1 MALSLSAEQKNIR
14 AIFNIEEQYVI
25 PAYQRPYSWNFEEC
39 NSFWNDITSAFESN
53 DDYFLGNIIVARSKE
68 NIYELEVIDGQQ
80 RLTTILLF
88 LKVVSILYP
97 EHKKLSRL
105 IFKEDD
111 ETENEEPK
119 MKSEIFEIKDE
130 PSNLEKIIQNISKN
144 ELDNFVSSCKDKKNK
159 FNNKNCKNKFEQN
172 ITLFYDWCTYYFSKE
187 TNSIK
192 DFTKYFLDRT
202 YLLPIEVEADS
213 KENARNKALMLFE
226 TINNRGLKLND
237 ADIFKAKLYA
247 LASKSKEEDIFIESW
262 KSLRESCE
270 NLNLKIDDIFRYYM
284 HISRGKNKTITS
296 EIGLREFFAQKEI
309 SPLEL
314 KNYQDILDD
323 LFKIVEILEYLSETS
338 KENNKDSKW
347 IQLINIYT
355 NQYPK
360 IAVVMYLFNYEK
372 DDNDFILF
380 LKNLIRYTYL
390 QGSTTYIKYEIYD
403 IIVQLSISNKIQSYF
418 EEEIDESY
426 FNSLGRLNKGYA
438 LLAFYI
444 ENDNAIN
451 YRIDKVFNRKDFK
464 SLNDS
469 WNELDKDKY
478 VDYLG
483 NFVVLDIPKKNLAIS
498 KRLNYF
504 HNSSLNDISSLPTE
518 IFEFNVTDFIKRDT
532 QLKNR
537 LVDFFKGKVCQ

>member
-14 AIFNIEEQYVI
+14 AIFNIEEQYVV
-25 PAYQRPYSWNFEEC
+25 PAYQRPYSWNYEEC
-39 NSFWNDITSAFESN
+39 NSFWNDIITAFESN

-88 LKVVSILYP
+88 LKVISILYP

-130 PSNLEKIIQNISKN
+130 PSNLEKIIKSISKDKLETLMFN
-144 ELDNFVSSCKDKKNK
+144 CRDKKNK

-172 ITLFYDWCTYYFSKE
+172 ITLFYSWCSYYFSKE
-187 TNSIK
+187 NNDIK
-192 DFTKYFLDRT
+192 NFTKYFLDRT

-237 ADIFKAKLYA
+237 ADIFKAKLYS
-247 LASKSKEEDIFIESW
+247 LASKSKEEELFIESW

-270 NLNLKIDDIFRYYM
+270 DLNLKIDDIFRYYM
-284 HISRGKNKTITS
+284 HISRGKDKIITS
-296 EIGLREFFAQKEI
+296 EIGLREFFAQKNS

-314 KNYQDILDD
+314 KNYYDILND
-323 LFKIVEILEYLSETS
+323 LFKIVEILEYLSESS
-338 KENNKDSKW
+338 KLNNEDSKW

-360 IAVVMYLFNYEK
+360 IAVVVYLFNHHEE
-372 DDNDFILF
+372 DINFIIF
-380 LKNLIRYTYL
+380 LKNLIRYTYM

-403 IIVQLSISNKIQSYF
+403 IVVQISTSNQIKSYI
-418 EEEIDESY
+418 EEDVTISY

-444 ENDNAIN
+444 DNNNAIN
-451 YRIDKVFNRKDFK
+451 YRIDKIFNKKDFK
-464 SLNDS
+464 FLNNS
-469 WNELDKDKY
+469 WTEEDKVKY
-478 VDYLG
+478 LDYLG
-483 NFVVLDIPKKNLAIS
+483 NFVILDIPKKNLAIS

-504 HNSSLNDISSLPTE
+504 HNSSLNYIRTLPNDIAD
-518 IFEFNVTDFIKRDT
+518 FNLDFFIKRDKEFK
-532 QLKNR
+532 QR
-537 LVDFFKGKVCQ
+537 LVDFFRGKICQ